1 MASAHLIFD
10 LGASSGR
17 AMIGRLE
24 AGKLSLREAHRFK
37 NYPVE
42 RGGSWYWEFDHL
54 VAELKE
60 GFRKAFALDPGIT
73 TFSIDTWGVDY
84 VFFRGGKPIRDP
96 FNYRDERTY
105 AAMEAL
111 HRKVSRDELF
121 AATGIQLMNINTVY
135 QLFAHREAFPGDFE
149 DGSMMLFMPDAL
161 HYVLTGDTRTEYTI
175 ASTGALLDPRTRDWN
190 RRLLAKLG
198 LPESVFTPIVPP
210 STAGMP
216 LRAEIAAEL
225 GIPRVA
231 GIKCGSH
238 DTASAVAALPL
249 RDGGAAA
256 YVSLGTWALLGAEL
270 PAPMLTPEAGR
281 AHYTNEGGLE
291 DTIRFLTNITG
302 TWILQECRR
311 VWSEEDHREISFGE
325 LSQLAANSA
334 APGRIDP
341 NDDSFSPPGDMPKR
355 IVEYCRR
362 TGQRIPEG
370 RGEILRTVYDSLA
383 EAFAAKLA
391 ELEKFT
397 GQRYGELHIIG
408 GGVQDRFLM
417 QLTAD
422 AIGRPVAAG
431 PVEATATGNLLSQLA
446 AAGEIPSLAEGR
458 RLVADSFPVTMWQ
471 PQR

>member
-1 MASAHLIFD
+1 MASSHLIFD

-24 AGKLSLREAHRFK
+24 AGKLTLREAHRFK

-42 RGGSWYWEFDHL
+42 RGGSWFWEFDHL

-60 GFRKAFALDPGIT
+60 GFRKAFALDPEIT

-84 VFFRGGKPIRDP
+84 VFFRGGKPVRDP

-111 HRKVSRDELF
+111 HRKVSREDLF

-135 QLFAHREAFPGDFE
+135 QLWAHREAFPGDFE
-149 DGSMMLFMPDAL
+149 DGSMLLFMPDAL
-161 HYVLTGDTRTEYTI
+161 HFVLTGDTRTEYTI
-175 ASTGALLDPRTRDWN
+175 ASTGALLDPRTREWN
-190 RRLLAKLG
+190 RGLLAELG
-198 LPESVFTPIVPP
+198 LPASVFTPIVPP

-225 GIPRVA
+225 GIPRIA

-270 PAPMLTPEAGR
+270 AAPMLSAEAGR

-291 DTIRFLTNITG
+291 KISGSNYAQSEASGEPTSWTALSLGSKIKSGYLEMSNVNAADEMVNMIITQRAYEMNAKAI
-302 TWILQECRR
+302 TASDEMLQ
-311 VWSEEDHREISFGE
+311 
-325 LSQLAANSA
+325 QAN
-334 APGRIDP
+334 
-341 NDDSFSPPGDMPKR
+341 N
-355 IVEYCRR
+355 
-362 TGQRIPEG
+362 
-370 RGEILRTVYDSLA
+370 LRS
-383 EAFAAKLA
+383 
-391 ELEKFT
+391 
-397 GQRYGELHIIG
+397 
-408 GGVQDRFLM
+408 
-417 QLTAD
+417 
-422 AIGRPVAAG
+422 
-431 PVEATATGNLLSQLA
+431 
-446 AAGEIPSLAEGR
+446 
-458 RLVADSFPVTMWQ
+458 
-471 PQR
+471 